1 MSAGGLG
8 AMSGASL
15 RIMSGVCD
23 SAVLLCLA
31 PRPMAFSRHIN
42 SLLLESACEEMAHVK
57 LASRMHSRG
66 SERGR
71 CDEEVRII
79 EKMCKNIDGN

>member
-1 MSAGGLG
+1 
-8 AMSGASL
+8 
-15 RIMSGVCD
+15 
-23 SAVLLCLA
+23 
-31 PRPMAFSRHIN
+31 MAFSRHIN